1 MHSRHEAKGEKQPIE
16 VSIQPAD
23 SSAFSASVSVSDVR
37 EAMEVD
43 APVQGGGGVS
53 SKTFKW
59 LLMPTGAILA

>member
-1 MHSRHEAKGEKQPIE
+1 MKLREKNSQLRHPFSQL
-16 VSIQPAD
+16 IQVP
-23 SSAFSASVSVSDVR
+23 SVSVSDVR

-43 APVQGGGGVS
+43 APVEGGGGVS

>member
-1 MHSRHEAKGEKQPIE
+1 MHSRHEAKGEKQPIRYPF
-16 VSIQPAD
+16 SQLIQVP
-23 SSAFSASVSVSDVR
+23 SVSVSDVR

-43 APVQGGGGVS
+43 APVEGGVS

>member
-1 MHSRHEAKGEKQPIE
+1 MKLREKNSQLRHPFSQL
-16 VSIQPAD
+16 IQVP
-23 SSAFSASVSVSDVR
+23 SVSVSDVR

-43 APVQGGGGVS
+43 APVEGGGVS

>member
-1 MHSRHEAKGEKQPIE
+1 MQSRHEAKGEKQPIRYPF
-16 VSIQPAD
+16 SQLIQVP
-23 SSAFSASVSVSDVR
+23 SVSVSDVR

-43 APVQGGGGVS
+43 APVEWGGGGVS

>member
-1 MHSRHEAKGEKQPIE
+1 MHSRHEAKGEKQPIRYPF
-16 VSIQPAD
+16 SQLIQVP
-23 SSAFSASVSVSDVR
+23 SVSDVT

-43 APVQGGGGVS
+43 VRGGGGGGVS

>member
-1 MHSRHEAKGEKQPIE
+1 MKLREKNSQLRYPF
-16 VSIQPAD
+16 SQLIQVP
-23 SSAFSASVSVSDVR
+23 SVSVSDVR

-43 APVQGGGGVS
+43 APVEGGGGVS

>member
-1 MHSRHEAKGEKQPIE
+1 MKLREKNSQLRHPFSQL
-16 VSIQPAD
+16 IQVP
-23 SSAFSASVSVSDVR
+23 SVSVSDVR

-43 APVQGGGGVS
+43 APVEGGGGGVS